1 MVIYDLRCGNR
12 HSFEGWFSNRD
23 DFLGQLERGIIRCP
37 LCDDAT
43 IEERPSAPAVHVGK
57 RTRKLD
63 AEKRQA
69 QAQALARS
77 PAPRPQAPVTG
88 SPPSSEPASGAPTS
102 LEPPAA
108 TPLRALVEAMRTV
121 IEEHFEDVGS
131 GFADE
136 AVAIYLG
143 DAEERPIRGTATPEE
158 SAELTEMGI
167 PFATIPLPRFDD

>member
-69 QAQALARS
+69 QALARPAAPRL
-77 PAPRPQAPVTG
+77 PAPRPPEQSSSPSNDAAP
-88 SPPSSEPASGAPTS
+88 
-102 LEPPAA
+102 EPPAA
-108 TPLRALVEAMRTV
+108 TPLRALVEVMRTV

-143 DAEERPIRGTATPEE
+143 DAEERPIRGTTTPEE
-158 SAELTEMGI
+158 SAELTELGI
-167 PFATIPLPRFDD
+167 PFATVPLPRFDD